1 MSVGL
6 SIALIAI
13 GAIMRYA
20 LNFDVTGVENHT
32 VGLILMIVGG
42 IGLAI
47 SLILGLVGGISE
59 RLPR

>member
-1 MSVGL
+1 VSVGL

-32 VGLILMIVGG
+32 VGLILMIVGV